1 MTERDEGGLSSPGAT
16 AAAADA
22 ATSALAS
29 SIANTTAQPQSNDPV
44 IIDHSVVFHGKG
56 LQAAPAPAPPRDRG
70 IRDAPHF
77 DQRGDGPA
85 LGGPGGGGG
94 GGGGSG
100 LPPSSVTRANEP
112 IDPEMYRHKIR
123 EPSKCIGVFGFG
135 TRPSMPDQ
143 VVCVLLL

>member
-1 MTERDEGGLSSPGAT
+1 MTERDEGGLSSP
-16 AAAADA
+16 AAPDA

-94 GGGGSG
+94 GSG